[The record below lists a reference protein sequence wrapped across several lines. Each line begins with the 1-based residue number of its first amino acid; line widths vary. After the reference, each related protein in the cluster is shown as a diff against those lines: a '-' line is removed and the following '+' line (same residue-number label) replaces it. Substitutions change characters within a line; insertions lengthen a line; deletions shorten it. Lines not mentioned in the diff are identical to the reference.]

1 MGLTPE
7 QMGAAIIANLP
18 KRTGR
23 TLEEWVALVKS
34 EGPQTQKEQV
44 QWLKSAH
51 GLGHVQAQV
60 VAGEANK
67 RSDYVPLTAQELLDG
82 QYSERKAQLRPIYDR
97 LAKEMESLGSDV
109 VLDPRKTYVSATRR
123 RQFAVIQPSTGT
135 RVDLG
140 LALPGVAP
148 AGRLESAPSS
158 LGSERI
164 THRVVLTSPE
174 EVDGEVIDW
183 IKAAYELD
191 G

>member
-23 TLEEWVALVKS
+23 TLEEWVEILKS
-34 EGPQTQKEQV
+34 QGPQIPKEQV

-51 GLGHVQAQV
+51 GLGHVQAQI

-82 QYSERKAQLRPIYDR
+82 QYSGRKAHLRPVYDR
-97 LAKEMESLGSDV
+97 LAREMESLGGDV
-109 VLDPRKTYVSATRR
+109 VLDPRKTYVSVSRR
-123 RQFAVIQPSTGT
+123 RQFAVIQPSTGA

-140 LALPGVAP
+140 LALPGVVP

-158 LGSERI
+158 LGSERV

-183 IKAAYELD
+183 IRAAYELD